1 MVFFL
6 QQNSSANVTGM
17 KEIYVKQIKPKL
29 TDLCSVPAAIP
40 TRLVQCGC
48 VYCCPWSCWR
58 FKDKGRLMQGGQQE
72 AQVNNVSQLPAEVK
86 DFVFV
91 SGSGRSVVPRSI
103 PLVWLLPKSSS
114 LMSRR
119 VKESRENVILI
130 CWTVLMQF
138 ENMKVEE
145 AQKTFSNCKILEHF
159 CDVLERRC
167 FIQWTERLGI
177 HLLMLCALDQDLD
190 MSSQMAAASVGG
202 AGYSSSL
209 FCSHVSV
216 VLYNLSASLRESCTL
231 CSGLILDS
239 IIKIHGMPL

>member
-1 MVFFL
+1 M
-6 QQNSSANVTGM
+6 
-17 KEIYVKQIKPKL
+17 
-29 TDLCSVPAAIP
+29 
-40 TRLVQCGC
+40 
-48 VYCCPWSCWR
+48 
-58 FKDKGRLMQGGQQE
+58 
-72 AQVNNVSQLPAEVK
+72 NNVSQLPAEVK
-86 DFVFV
+86 DFVLV

-103 PLVWLLPKSSS
+103 PLVWLLPKSSR

-138 ENMKVEE
+138 ENMKIEE
-145 AQKTFSNCKILEHF
+145 AQKTFSNCKILVHF

-177 HLLMLCALDQDLD
+177 QLLMLCSLDQDLD

-231 CSGLILDS
+231 CSGLILEG

>member
-1 MVFFL
+1 MFVLLPVELL
-6 QQNSSANVTGM
+6 QVQRQRKTDAGWIAGSTG
-17 KEIYVKQIKPKL
+17 E
-29 TDLCSVPAAIP
+29 
-40 TRLVQCGC
+40 QC
-48 VYCCPWSCWR
+48 
-58 FKDKGRLMQGGQQE
+58 Q
-72 AQVNNVSQLPAEVK
+72 PAEVK
-86 DFVFV
+86 DFVLV

-119 VKESRENVILI
+119 VKESREILI
-130 CWTVLMQF
+130 CWAVLMQF

-145 AQKTFSNCKILEHF
+145 AQKTFNNCKILVHF

-167 FIQWTERLGI
+167 FIQWTERQ
-177 HLLMLCALDQDLD
+177 LLMLCSLDQDLD

-209 FCSHVSV
+209 FCSRVSV

-231 CSGLILDS
+231 CSGLILEG